1 MVSTLGT
8 QPPSGKYVDRF
19 KALAA
24 AFLLASS
31 SFWLIAPAGGIEL
44 NKITH
49 PDFVPTLA
57 PNDPC
62 VSGCLPYGVPW
73 HFESLG
79 AQSAWDI
86 TTGASEVT
94 VAIVDTG
101 IDTAHPD
108 LIGRVRSI
116 PGCGLGPNVAYDT
129 SHGTFIAG
137 LIGAASDNSIGT
149 AGLDWNTD
157 LLDVRVMKG
166 SSGSTSDIADGIRC
180 AARHGADVITLSFVQ
195 AGTQLSPVL
204 EDAIN
209 EAVAAGALII
219 AAAGNDGDTRQ
230 RFPAA
235 AAGVLSVGAIDETLS
250 VATFSNRGD
259 WVDLMAPGVRL
270 LSLGSG
276 LSNGVRLGQGTSFAA
291 PLVAA
296 TASLV
301 KARFPY
307 FDASQISRQLLRS
320 AQPHTDTNTQLSYKI
335 LNAERAVTLP
345 YRTHWQVT
353 TAGQVLALGES
364 QHFGD
369 LTDGASVR
377 DVVAIAANA
386 SGLGYWLARSSGVT
400 ATFGDALSLGDL
412 AQVTLNKPIVD
423 MAVTPSGNG
432 YWLVAS
438 DGGIFTFGDA
448 GFHGSTGAMT
458 LNQPIVGIGVTPS
471 GNGYWLVAS
480 DGGIFTFGDA
490 GFHGSTGAMTLNQ
503 PITSVIQTRL
513 GYDLVA
519 ADGGVFNFNSPF
531 LGSGASR
538 ELRGSIVDAS
548 SRVGGW

>member
-1 MVSTLGT
+1 M
-8 QPPSGKYVDRF
+8 DRF
-19 KALAA
+19 KALTAV
-24 AFLLASS
+24 FLLAGS

-44 NKITH
+44 NKIART
-49 PDFVPTLA
+49 DFAPALV

-62 VSGCLPYGVPW
+62 MSGCQPYGVPW
-73 HFESLG
+73 HFESIG

-86 TTGASEVT
+86 TTGAPEVT

-116 PGCGLGPNVAYDT
+116 PGCGLGPNAAYDT

-137 LIGAASDNSIGT
+137 LIGAASNNAIGT

-166 SSGSTSDIADGIRC
+166 GNGTTSDIADGIRC

-195 AGTQLSPVL
+195 SGTQLSAVL

-209 EAVAAGALII
+209 EAVAAGALVI

-235 AAGVLSVGAIDETLS
+235 ATGVLSVGAIDETLGI
-250 VATFSNRGD
+250 ATFSNRGD
-259 WVDLMAPGVRL
+259 WVDLMAPGARL
-270 LSLGSG
+270 LSLGPG
-276 LSNGVRLGQGTSFAA
+276 LSNGVRLGQGTSFAS

-307 FDASQISRQLLRS
+307 FDASQISRQLLRA
-320 AQPHTDTNTQLSYKI
+320 AQPHTDANTQLSYKI
-335 LNAERAVTLP
+335 LNTERAVTLP

-353 TAGQVLALGES
+353 TTGQVLALGES

-369 LTDGASVR
+369 LTDEGFVR
-377 DVVAIAANA
+377 DVVAVAANA
-386 SGLGYWLARSSGVT
+386 SGLGYWLARSNGVT
-400 ATFGDALSLGDL
+400 ATFGDALLLGDL
-412 AQVTLNKPIVD
+412 ANVALNRPIVD

-448 GFHGSTGAMT
+448 GFYGSTGAMT

-490 GFHGSTGAMTLNQ
+490 GFYGSTGAMTLNQ

-538 ELRGSIVDAS
+538 ELSGSIVDAT

>member
-44 NKITH
+44 NRVTH

-307 FDASQISRQLLRS
+307 FDASQISRQLLRA

-400 ATFGDALSLGDL
+400 ATFGDALPLGDL

-423 MAVTPSGNG
+423 MA
-432 YWLVAS
+432 
-438 DGGIFTFGDA
+438 
-448 GFHGSTGAMT
+448 
-458 LNQPIVGIGVTPS
+458 VTPS